1 MSYHEQITTCHPDY
15 ADVRERLHDVI
26 KSGGREGVNIG
37 GRVLRNAPM
46 DNLEKKKNH
55 NFKPQ
60 SRECN
65 HMIFSICIGKSI
77 CMCQIKDTSCD

>member
-26 KSGGREGVNIG
+26 KSGGREGVNTG

-46 DNLEKKKNH
+46 DNLETKIPNSHAFQYLYWKEHISNVRY
-55 NFKPQ
+55 PL
-60 SRECN
+60 SLSA
-65 HMIFSICIGKSI
+65 I
-77 CMCQIKDTSCD
+77 

>member
-26 KSGGREGVNIG
+26 KSGGREGVNTG

-46 DNLEKKKNH
+46 DNLETNITILNIHRMQPHDFQYLYWKEHISNVRYLL
-55 NFKPQ
+55 
-60 SRECN
+60 SLSA
-65 HMIFSICIGKSI
+65 I
-77 CMCQIKDTSCD
+77 

>member
-46 DNLEKKKNH
+46 DNLEKKKESQ
-55 NFKPQ
+55 F
-60 SRECN
+60 
-65 HMIFSICIGKSI
+65 
-77 CMCQIKDTSCD
+77 

>member
-26 KSGGREGVNIG
+26 KSGGREGINIG

-46 DNLEKKKNH
+46 DNLET
-55 NFKPQ
+55 
-60 SRECN
+60 
-65 HMIFSICIGKSI
+65 KS
-77 CMCQIKDTSCD
+77 QF

>member
-15 ADVRERLHDVI
+15 ADVGEGLHDVI

-46 DNLEKKKNH
+46 DNLET
-55 NFKPQ
+55 Q
-60 SRECN
+60 SVLNINPEN
-65 HMIFSICIGKSI
+65 PS
-77 CMCQIKDTSCD
+77 T